1 MYKESPF
8 QQERCEYFHVNQG
21 VRLNV
26 SPKLPIPP
34 ATVEA
39 PLPQS
44 SIWIKGVLANPVVV
58 GLLGIETWE
67 KNKWTITKKRDKVP
81 VNSCVLSHYF
91 INFGYRRLFIEFV
104 LAFFSNS
111 SSISTRKGSSNKSR
125 WWLNHSI
132 WNICSSNWI
141 ISPKIRVKIKES
153 LKKTT

>member
-34 ATVEA
+34 VAVGA

-58 GLLGIETWE
+58 VGLLGIFGNRHMR
-67 KNKWTITKKRDKVP
+67 KNEETKKNR
-81 VNSCVLSHYF
+81 
-91 INFGYRRLFIEFV
+91 
-104 LAFFSNS
+104 
-111 SSISTRKGSSNKSR
+111 
-125 WWLNHSI
+125 
-132 WNICSSNWI
+132 
-141 ISPKIRVKIKES
+141 
-153 LKKTT
+153 